1 MACHAIQF
9 QKGLSL
15 SELQELYG
23 TEDLCEAALEKKRWP
38 DGFRAAHA
46 AEEMS
51 TGLSMAAGS
60 SAISVAY
67 AVIRPLLRKVRLC
80 RLQSCR

>member
-1 MACHAIQF
+1 MERRAIQF

-15 SELQELYG
+15 SEFQRLYG
-23 TEDLCEAALEKKRWP
+23 TEDLCEAALEKTRWP
-38 DGFRAAHA
+38 DGAAAHA

-60 SAISVAY
+60 SAISAAF
-67 AVIRPLLRKVRLC
+67 AVIRPLLLQVRLC
-80 RLQSCR
+80 RLLSCR